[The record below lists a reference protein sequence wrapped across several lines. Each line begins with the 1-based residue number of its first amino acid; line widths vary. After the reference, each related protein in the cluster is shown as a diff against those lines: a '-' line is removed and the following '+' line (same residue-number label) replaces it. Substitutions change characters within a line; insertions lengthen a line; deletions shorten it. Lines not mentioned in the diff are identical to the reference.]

1 MNSNIIAKYKNG
13 NAEITLSSDGTR
25 VIEYPDSGI
34 RLDYPLNIDI
44 RVSSR
49 CAFGLNPK
57 TGKAICDFC
66 HESATT
72 DGYSADLDYLYDT
85 ILSGLPA
92 GVELAIGINEW
103 HNDLI
108 VFLKKCKMSGW
119 IVNATINQGHIRRDK
134 GYIEYAITNGL
145 INGLGISYRQGML
158 DIPEWILQYQNS
170 VVHVIAG
177 IDSIDSVR
185 KLAEKGV
192 KKILVLG
199 EKDFGFNLGRVKLTT
214 PEHIKWYREVYTL
227 FKLFDVVSF
236 DNLALEQLN
245 IKRFVK
251 NWEELYQHEYSFYIN
266 AVDGY
271 FAESSRSDN
280 KKEFGQQ
287 NIQMYFWSLFP
298 EFAR

>member
-1 MNSNIIAKYKNG
+1 MNSSIIAKYKNG

-57 TGKAICDFC
+57 TKKAICDFC

-85 ILSGLPA
+85 VLSGLPA
-92 GVELAIGINEW
+92 GVELAVGINEW
-103 HNDLI
+103 HNDLLL
-108 VFLKKCKMSGW
+108 FLKKCKASGW
-119 IVNATINQGHIRRDK
+119 IVNATVNQGHVRRDK
-134 GYIEYAITNGL
+134 DCISHAVSNGL
-145 INGLGISYRQGML
+145 INGLGISYRNGML
-158 DIPEWILQYQNS
+158 DIPEQFLEYQNT

-185 KLAEKGV
+185 KLADKKV

-199 EKDFGFNLGRVKLTT
+199 EKDFGFNLGKVKLTT

-287 NIQMYFWSLFP
+287 TVQQYFLSLFP
-298 EFAR
+298 EFV